1 MGENGDIMDSR
12 EAAEADLTSTLKAW
26 RSMGMTSEHQEN
38 LAIAK
43 NVTNEEMGR
52 YGEHAIEYSLSQK
65 TRDTLLSHGRQDAA
79 HALCNTKSLLDLNAK
94 ISSQLATLNSLMVL
108 ALCLLGVIVV
118 KLYPQLLS
126 GLH

>member
-1 MGENGDIMDSR
+1 MGDIMDSR

-43 NVTNEEMGR
+43 NVANEEMGR

-65 TRDTLLSHGRQDAA
+65 TKDTLLSHGRQDAA
-79 HALCNTKSLLDLNAK
+79 HALCNTKSILDQNERISAQLRTLNL
-94 ISSQLATLNSLMVL
+94 LATVSI
-108 ALCLLGVIVV
+108 CLLAAIVG

-126 GLH
+126 GLHLQ